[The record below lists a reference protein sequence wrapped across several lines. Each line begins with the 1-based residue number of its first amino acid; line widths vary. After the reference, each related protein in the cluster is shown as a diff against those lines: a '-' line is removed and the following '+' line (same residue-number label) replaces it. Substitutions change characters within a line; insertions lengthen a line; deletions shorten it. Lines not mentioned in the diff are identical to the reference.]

1 MTTLG
6 FNDLMRK
13 RVLERERER
22 DEFSKGRRQEK
33 NMTLKRNSLFTWF
46 YNIAPK
52 T

>member
-13 RVLERERER
+13 RVLERERERER

-33 NMTLKRNSLFTWF
+33 NMTLKRNSLF